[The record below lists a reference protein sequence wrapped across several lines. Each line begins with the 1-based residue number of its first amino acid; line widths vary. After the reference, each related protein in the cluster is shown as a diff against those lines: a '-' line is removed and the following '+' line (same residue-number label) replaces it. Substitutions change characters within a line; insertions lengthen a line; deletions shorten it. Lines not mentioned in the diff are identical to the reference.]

1 MTMASRR
8 SQDLVIDASVAQAA
22 GPQSAVHPTAKNCRD
37 FLLAVLHVC
46 HRATFSPEIARE
58 WNDHQSGFAL
68 QWRSS
73 MFARKKIDR
82 IDSPKDKTL
91 RIKITRAAVNQKQQE
106 AMLKDVHLIE
116 AALSKG
122 MRVAALD
129 ETVRGCFRSLSGPV
143 SSLRSICWINP
154 DSPEEEP
161 LEWLQSGAPHEAI
174 RTLGHAARR
183 K

>member
-1 MTMASRR
+1 MASRR

-22 GPQSAVHPTAKNCRD
+22 GPQSAVHPTSKNCRD

-46 HRATFSPEIARE
+46 HRATFSPEIAKE

-68 QWRSS
+68 QWRRS
-73 MFARKKIDR
+73 MFAREKINR

-91 RIKITRAAVNQKQQE
+91 RDKIIRAAVSQKQQE

-116 AALSKG
+116 AALRGG

-129 ETVRGCFRSLSGPV
+129 ETARGYFRSASASVP
-143 SSLRSICWINP
+143 SLRSICWINP
-154 DSPEEEP
+154 TAPKEEP
-161 LEWLQSGAPHEAI
+161 LPWLESGAYPDDF
-174 RTLGHAARR
+174 RRLGHTTGVE
-183 K
+183 